1 MCSWTQIYFLT
12 HFVLTKPNLIEIL
25 HQYICKQTM
34 KIVYLAK
41 VWHYGENKSNDKH
54 RNLIKSLQFV
64 VSLNSNLPNRPP
76 LHTASTDRYDSLRH
90 RCVKLKQLYVCHC
103 VCLSV
108 CVPWPHPISRV
119 SLCWWY
125 WSLRYVLQEGSVTQ
139 RQLAMDSCY
148 RNQQSGLWPH

>member
-1 MCSWTQIYFLT
+1 
-12 HFVLTKPNLIEIL
+12 
-25 HQYICKQTM
+25 M

-76 LHTASTDRYDSLRH
+76 LHPLIDTIHYGIDVSSSSS
-90 RCVKLKQLYVCHC
+90 CMFVIVS

-108 CVPWPHPISRV
+108 CPDHTQSAESHYVDDID
-119 SLCWWY
+119 LCGMY
-125 WSLRYVLQEGSVTQ
+125 YKR
-139 RQLAMDSCY
+139 AA
-148 RNQQSGLWPH
+148 